1 MSSRDIEAKKVI
13 VVFTDDAE
21 LVNQL
26 SDILNQHA
34 REQGASE
41 FVVIRQIEI
50 SELGNTATASILD
63 LSLVGNEPE
72 AVVASIDQIK
82 GARSRY
88 PLFLAGSKVD
98 LDALMQVQDI
108 RQGVKRRIP
117 LPLNAEQAIS
127 VLAVQSEFETV
138 PASVLERPSDNTG
151 EATKSSSKAGLL
163 VFLLVLIA
171 LGAGGVYWYLNQSAQ
186 VSSLGEPT
194 PVTVRADDIARAD
207 NIAEELAVSVAGGS
221 DVTGTGASAG
231 SDDSSDQG
239 VDAQGTL
246 SAEQSIVGGS
256 EGLSSEGISVEDLS
270 IEGDSDE
277 VEDSVDVNLDSTAS
291 QINDSEGITADTKS
305 TGVTISDQTDSA
317 NTDLFSSEALALL
330 EQAREALKKGYI
342 VGPEDINA
350 LHYYRLALA
359 IDPYATTA
367 QSRKNQLI
375 SELKDELD
383 LAIEQGKVGRSNS
396 ILRVITELDPFNAE
410 IDSLKQKLRAAF
422 VDSAV
427 QG

>member
-171 LGAGGVYWYLNQSAQ
+171 LGAGGVYWYLNQGAQ
-186 VSSLGEPT
+186 VSGLGEPT

-256 EGLSSEGISVEDLS
+256 EGLSVENLS

-277 VEDSVDVNLDSTAS
+277 VEDRVDVNFDSSAS
-291 QINDSEGITADTKS
+291 QINDSEVITADTKS
-305 TGVTISDQTDSA
+305 TGVKISDQTDSA